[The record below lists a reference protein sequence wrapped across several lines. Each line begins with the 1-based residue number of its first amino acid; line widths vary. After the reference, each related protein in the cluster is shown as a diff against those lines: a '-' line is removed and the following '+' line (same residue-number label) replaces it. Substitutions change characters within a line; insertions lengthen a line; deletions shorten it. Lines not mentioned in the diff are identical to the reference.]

1 MINEHSQLPPLGVG
15 GYKQVRVGIDV
26 GGTFTDVVVIDDA
39 TREVISQL
47 KVPTTHDAVEGV
59 ASGIIHAI
67 NRALSELSIRPEDVI
82 FIAHS
87 TTQAT
92 NALLE
97 GDVAKVGI
105 IGLGSGLEGLKA
117 KIDTN
122 IPPIEL
128 APNRF
133 LTVEH
138 AYLSNQPISEK
149 TISAQIKSFQEKG
162 VEVIVSSEAF
172 GVDNPENE
180 ELISKKA
187 KEMGLFATS
196 GHEVSSLYGLRTRT
210 RTALINGAILPKM
223 IHTATMT
230 DACVKQAGI
239 TAPLMIMR
247 SDGGVMSVE
256 EVHRRPI
263 MTMLSGPAAGIA
275 GALMHERV
283 SDGIF
288 IEVGGTSADI
298 SVIRDGQPQTKSARN
313 GECTHIKRI

>member
-1 MINEHSQLPPLGVG
+1 MINEHSQLPHQGVG

-47 KVPTTHDAVEGV
+47 KVPTTHNAVEGV

-122 IPPIEL
+122 IPAIEL

-138 AYLSNQPISEK
+138 AFLSNQSISEK
-149 TISAQIKSFQEKG
+149 TISEQIKSFQNKG

-172 GVDNPENE
+172 GVDNPEN
-180 ELISKKA
+180 
-187 KEMGLFATS
+187 
-196 GHEVSSLYGLRTRT
+196 V
-210 RTALINGAILPKM
+210 N
-223 IHTATMT
+223 
-230 DACVKQAGI
+230 
-239 TAPLMIMR
+239 
-247 SDGGVMSVE
+247 
-256 EVHRRPI
+256 
-263 MTMLSGPAAGIA
+263 
-275 GALMHERV
+275 
-283 SDGIF
+283 
-288 IEVGGTSADI
+288 
-298 SVIRDGQPQTKSARN
+298 
-313 GECTHIKRI
+313 